1 MSEHYFSDSP
11 SSTQREAAFPA
22 TVWGRQLMVRSASGV
37 FSHSRLDLGTQVLL
51 RTYRPEPS
59 ARTVLDLGCGT
70 GVIATSL
77 GLELPA
83 AQVWAVDVNERARE
97 LTSLNAR
104 AHGLAGRVHVC
115 APDEVPAAVRF
126 DEIWSNPPIR
136 IGKPAVQ
143 ALLLRWLARLAP
155 GGRAVLVIGRNL
167 GADSYQRWLVAEG
180 WTCERLAS
188 AKGFRVLE
196 VTGAAAGNNAMA
208 ETCRAAAD

>member
-11 SSTQREAAFPA
+11 SSRQRQAAFSA
-22 TVWGRQLMVRSASGV
+22 TVWGRQLTFASASGV

-51 RTYRPEPS
+51 RTDRPRPS
-59 ARTVLDLGCGT
+59 ARTVLDLGCGS
-70 GVIATSL
+70 GVIATCL
-77 GLELPA
+77 GLEVPS

-104 AHGLAGRVHVC
+104 AHGLTGRVHVR
-115 APDEVPAAVRF
+115 APDDVPADVLF

-136 IGKPAVQ
+136 IGKAAVQ
-143 ALLLRWLARLAP
+143 VLLLSWLTRLAP
-155 GGRAVLVIGRNL
+155 DGRAVLVIGRNL
-167 GADSYQRWLVAEG
+167 GADSYQRWLLAEG

-196 VTGAAAGNNAMA
+196 VTAAPPSNNAMA
-208 ETCRAAAD
+208 LTGGAAAD